1 MLIGP
6 EQNRLLKPL
15 HLFDAAIV
23 VDFLHQRLRF
33 LFIIAKLPKHD
44 RLPRALVRPKFFCT
58 PLDIVFDNRVS
69 SLEDRVGGAIVLLK
83 LDHLHIWEIFIEIEQ
98 IGHLGTAP
106 PVNALVVVADDA
118 EVSVLP
124 GQAMNQLELRVVGVL
139 ILVHHDVAIT
149 LAAFVERPGMLGEQ
163 PQHEQD

>member
-1 MLIGP
+1 M
-6 EQNRLLKPL
+6 
-15 HLFDAAIV
+15 
-23 VDFLHQRLRF
+23 
-33 LFIIAKLPKHD
+33 
-44 RLPRALVRPKFFCT
+44 
-58 PLDIVFDNRVS
+58 
-69 SLEDRVGGAIVLLK
+69 LK

-149 LAAFVERPGMLGEQ
+149 LAAFVERPGVLGEQ